1 MEYRIPKAG
10 ECYRHFKG
18 NEYQVLA
25 VAKHTETEEE
35 LVVYQGLYGERTVY
49 ARPLEM
55 FVSEVDHEKFPN
67 VTQEYR
73 FELIEDTAVMDEEE
87 HSLIMDFLDLSSN
100 EERIMFLQKEEL
112 NLTDEFLSVAAQSL
126 DFTESQE
133 TTELRCQDLVNYL
146 KMLTKFEKRV

>member
-55 FVSEVDHEKFPN
+55 FVSEVDHEKFPD

-133 TTELRCQDLVNYL
+133 TTESRCQDLVNYL
-146 KMLTKFEKRV
+146 KTLAKFEKRV